1 MYTAQQRAEIL
12 ERVVNQIIDGK
23 SLRSICAN
31 DSTLPDRVTMLRW
44 MNTDEEFATIIAR
57 ARDLQAEAIHDDMA
71 DICTKM
77 ESGELDA
84 NTGKA
89 IIWAKQW
96 SAGKLKPKTYGD
108 RIHTE
113 HSGKVELSGMDD
125 EELDRIIRERQQA
138 LDKAARD

>member
-1 MYTAQQRAEIL
+1 MYTDEQRAEIL

-31 DSTLPDRVTMLRW
+31 DATLPDRVTMLRW
-44 MNTDEEFATIIAR
+44 MNTDKDFATIIAR
-57 ARDLQAEAIHDDMA
+57 ARDLQAEALHDDMA
-71 DICTKM
+71 DICHKM

-96 SAGKLKPKTYGD
+96 SASKLKPRSFGD
-108 RIHTE
+108 RLDIGNAD
-113 HSGKVELSGMDD
+113 GKPFSIELVK
-125 EELDRIIRERQQA
+125 EFVPQ
-138 LDKAARD
+138 

>member
-1 MYTAQQRAEIL
+1 MYTDEQRAEIL

-44 MNTDEEFATIIAR
+44 MNTDKDFATIIAR
-57 ARDLQAEAIHDDMA
+57 ARDLQAEALHDDMA
-71 DICTKM
+71 DICHKM

-96 SAGKLKPKTYGD
+96 SASKLKPRSFGD
-108 RIHTE
+108 RLDIGNAD
-113 HSGKVELSGMDD
+113 GKPFSIELVK
-125 EELDRIIRERQQA
+125 EFVPQ
-138 LDKAARD
+138 